1 METYNVIFYAKKVK
15 NNPRMSTIYLRIT
28 VSGKRTE
35 ISTGQVINSLQWGIK
50 SGKIIGNTHNAK
62 HLNALMEGIRSKVFE
77 CYTSLFNSGK
87 EITCESLRNKYL
99 KIEDKKV
106 TLIEIFKD
114 HNSKMKELIGKGFS
128 KGTWERYETSL
139 KHTQS
144 FLKWKFNLSD
154 IDICD
159 INPAFVADYEFYLRK
174 VRDCS
179 NNSAVKY
186 IKNFQK
192 IINICLNNEWMNKNP
207 FIVYKSK
214 IEKIDVRFLTN
225 QQLKKNQSKEF
236 ISQRLCIVRDIFV
249 FCCFTGLA
257 YIDIKNLTKQK
268 ICVGIDGGLWIK
280 TKRGK
285 TKIEASIPFL
295 SEAQEI
301 LKRNEEHPKCTGQNI
316 VLPVLSNQKM
326 NEYLKEIG
334 ALCEIDFDIT
344 FHTARHTFAT
354 TVTLNNGVPLE
365 TLCKMLG
372 HT

>member
-62 HLNALMEGIRSKVFE
+62 QLNALMEGIRSKVFE
-77 CYTSLFNSGK
+77 CYISLFNSGK

-207 FIVYKSK
+207 FIGYKSK

-268 ICVGIDGGLWIK
+268 S
-280 TKRGK
+280 
-285 TKIEASIPFL
+285 A
-295 SEAQEI
+295 
-301 LKRNEEHPKCTGQNI
+301 
-316 VLPVLSNQKM
+316 
-326 NEYLKEIG
+326 
-334 ALCEIDFDIT
+334 
-344 FHTARHTFAT
+344 
-354 TVTLNNGVPLE
+354 
-365 TLCKMLG
+365 
-372 HT
+372 